1 MTRLKEP
8 EQARG
13 YRNRKS
19 DPDPDN
25 PDMDKDVASV
35 NAIQMESVPNPPPEE
50 GGQGDMDAPRPD
62 KDEQVS
68 SPCLLGL
75 PDEILLRILSH
86 LSADNALDLL
96 GNVSLACRRLRSL
109 SREPCLWVDV
119 GVEVDPDK
127 EEVVEE
133 PTHVDVLR
141 QQMISMMVWAGM
153 NPTEHE
159 VGEQD
164 KTKKIRRVERCV
176 EEVGKRLHAGTK
188 ALRLR
193 LKERREVE
201 DEAHCRIPYYALRR
215 LFKKCPRLESLRIS
229 GIRFRD
235 LDCSV
240 LPNLRRL
247 SLSHPQRLCLSFES
261 AGEMERLRT
270 VEIHIGSTNMMT
282 VESAVLYFAE
292 EMPQVETVLL
302 VGGPV
307 KERGK
312 EGEEGVFV
320 NSLVSE
326 EEAME
331 RVRSGKNKLASPSVV
346 VTEDGRR
353 WRLLNMHVVAAPQ
366 RHIFQET

>member
-1 MTRLKEP
+1 M
-8 EQARG
+8 
-13 YRNRKS
+13 NRKS
-19 DPDPDN
+19 DPDLDLDPDN
-25 PDMDKDVASV
+25 PNMDKDVASV
-35 NAIQMESVPNPPPEE
+35 NAIQMESVPNPPPQE
-50 GGQGDMDAPRPD
+50 GGQGDMDAPAAAA

-68 SPCLLGL
+68 SPYLLGL

-193 LKERREVE
+193 LKERKEFE
-201 DEAHCRIPYYALRR
+201 DEAQCRIPYYALRR

-270 VEIHIGSTNMMT
+270 VEIHIGSTNMD

-320 NSLVSE
+320 NSLVVE